1 MPIKVEY
8 TENGAGVVFY
18 HEGTVTGEEL
28 IETISKILQDS
39 RFENLKYLIGDRT
52 NCTKFLPDTNHFVTI
67 AALMT
72 RESSRN
78 PGMLVALV
86 SPKTIEFGMSRMY
99 QVLEDS
105 LFNTEVF
112 RDRSSADKW
121 IKEELQIVKGFF
133 VIPYIYL
140 DVA

>member
-1 MPIKVEY
+1 MPIRVEY

-28 IETISKILQDS
+28 IETISKTLQDS
-39 RFENLKYLIGDRT
+39 RYEKLKYLIGDRT
-52 NCTKFLPDTNHFVTI
+52 NCTKFLPDRNHFITI

-78 PGMLVALV
+78 SGMLVALV

-99 QVLEDS
+99 QVFEEDS
-105 LFNTEVF
+105 LFKTEVF

-121 IKEELQIVKGFF
+121 IKQELKI
-133 VIPYIYL
+133 
-140 DVA
+140 D